1 MGYSFILKS
10 AVSIIIILLFVVYA
24 NGQDSTLTI
33 NIDQSK
39 MYQTINSFGASDAWS
54 CQFVGN
60 WPEDKK
66 NNIAD
71 LLFSKDT
78 LKDGSPKGIA
88 LSLWRFN
95 IGAGTTEQAEQSDI
109 KDEWHRTE
117 SFLSND
123 GTYNWQKQA
132 GQMWFLNAA
141 KARGV
146 GEFLGF
152 INSPPVNFTKNGK
165 AYANAGKTNVSAD
178 HFGDFA
184 NYISVIVKGVY
195 AHNHIELNYISPVNE
210 PQWKWSDTKQE
221 GSPYSNKEI
230 ASLVRCIDSSFAKN
244 HVKSKILVAEA
255 GDVNYLVSNT
265 NKTEKGNQINDF
277 FRADSPDYI
286 GNLKSVYKAVLSHS
300 YFTTS
305 PMASAIKLRQELAH
319 DINSVPG
326 LSFWQSEYC
335 ILGNNNGEI
344 DGNKRDLGMD
354 AALYLARV
362 IHTDLAVGNA
372 ASWAWW
378 LAISPYDY
386 KDGLIYVDKN
396 KTDGNYYPSKMLWAM
411 GNYSRFIRPGAV
423 RIETSSSIS
432 KPLET
437 LPLVSAYKKGKNITI
452 VIVNNNNSNVP
463 VKIGLG
469 HGKIT
474 HVRKFTTSSSADLHA
489 EAVADA
495 SDKILI
501 QARSITTLTGIIQ

>member
-1 MGYSFILKS
+1 MRYSLRPAI
-10 AVSIIIILLFVVYA
+10 SIIIILLFAVHA
-24 NGQDSTLTI
+24 NGQDSTVRI

-39 MYQTINSFGASDAWS
+39 TYQIINGFGASDAWS

-66 NNIAD
+66 NSIAD

-95 IGAGTTEQAEQSDI
+95 IGAGTAEQGDQSDI

-117 SFLSND
+117 SFLNSD

-132 GQMWFLNAA
+132 GQVWFLNAA

-146 GEFLGF
+146 NQFLGF

-165 AYANAGKTNVSAD
+165 GYANGGKTNIGAD

-184 NYISVIVKGVY
+184 NYISTVVKGIY

-210 PQWKWSDTKQE
+210 PQWNWSDTKQE

-230 ASLVRCIDSSFAKN
+230 ASLVRSIDASFTKN
-244 HVKSKILVAEA
+244 HIKSKVLVAEA
-255 GDVNYLVSNT
+255 GTINFLVSTT

-277 FRADSPDYI
+277 FRSDSPDYI
-286 GNLKSVYKAVLSHS
+286 GNLKSVYKAILSHS

-305 PMASAIKLRQELAH
+305 PMASAIKLRQELAL
-319 DINSVPG
+319 DISSIPG

-344 DGNKRDLGMD
+344 EGNKRDLGMD
-354 AALYLARV
+354 AALYLAKV
-362 IHTDLAVGNA
+362 MYTDLAVGNA

-386 KDGLIYVDKN
+386 KDGLIYIDKN
-396 KTDGNYYPSKMLWAM
+396 KTDGNYYPGKMLWAM
-411 GNYSRFIRPGAV
+411 GNYSRFIRLGAI
-423 RIETSSSIS
+423 RIDASCSSS

-437 LPLVSAYKKGKNITI
+437 PLLVSAYKNGKNLTI
-452 VIVNNNNSNVP
+452 VIVNNNNSKIP
-463 VKIGLG
+463 VKIGIG
-469 HGKIT
+469 HDKIT
-474 HVRKFTTSSSADLHA
+474 SVRKFTTSSSTDLHA
-489 EAVADA
+489 EVITNA
-495 SDKILI
+495 SDII
-501 QARSITTLTGIIQ
+501 SIEARSITTITGIIQ

>member
-1 MGYSFILKS
+1 MSNSFVLKPAIL
-10 AVSIIIILLFVVYA
+10 IIIILLFVVHA
-24 NGQDSTLTI
+24 NGQDRTITI

-39 MYQTINSFGASDAWS
+39 TYQTISSFGASDAWS

-71 LLFSKDT
+71 LLFSQDT

-95 IGAGTTEQAEQSDI
+95 IGAGTAEQAEQSDI

-117 SFLSND
+117 SFLNSD

-132 GQMWFLNAA
+132 GQVWFLNAA

-146 GEFLGF
+146 NQFLGF
-152 INSPPVNFTKNGK
+152 INSPPVSFTQNGK
-165 AYANAGKTNVSAD
+165 GYANGGKTNISAA
-178 HFGDFA
+178 HFSDFA
-184 NYISVIVKGVY
+184 NYIATVVKGIY
-195 AHNHIELNYISPVNE
+195 AHQHIRLNYVSPVNE
-210 PQWKWSDTKQE
+210 PQWEWSDTKQE

-230 ASLVRCIDSSFAKN
+230 ASLVRSIDSSFNRN
-244 HVKSKILVAEA
+244 HIKSKILVSEA
-255 GDVNYLVSNT
+255 GTINFLVSTT

-277 FRADSPDYI
+277 FRLDSPDYI

-305 PMASAIKLRQELAH
+305 PMASAVKLRQQLAR
-319 DINSVPG
+319 DISSVPG
-326 LSFWQSEYC
+326 LSYWQSEYC

-344 DGNKRDLGMD
+344 EGNKRDLGMY
-354 AALYLARV
+354 AALYLAKV

-396 KTDGNYYPSKMLWAM
+396 KSDGNYYPAKMLWAL
-411 GNYSRFIRPGAV
+411 GNYSRFVRPGAV
-423 RIETSSSIS
+423 RIDAICSTPGS
-432 KPLET
+432 LET
-437 LPLVSAYKKGKNITI
+437 LPLVSAYEDRKNITI
-452 VIVNNNNSNVP
+452 VIVNNNDSNIS
-463 VKIGLG
+463 VKINAG
-469 HGKIT
+469 HNKVT
-474 HVRKFTTSSSADLHA
+474 HIRKFTTSAAADLHA
-489 EAVADA
+489 ENVADA
-495 SDKILI
+495 LTIISL
-501 QARSITTLTGIIQ
+501 QARSVTTLTGVIQ